1 MFKTNFVHASNI
13 LSNVNIH
20 IIIIIMIIIC
30 ILTLDRIFDAW
41 TKLVLN
47 IFNPEDGRLVRKLGR
62 ILENF

>member
-1 MFKTNFVHASNI
+1 
-13 LSNVNIH
+13 
-20 IIIIIMIIIC
+20 MIIIC

-62 ILENF
+62 ILENFLVIFIIGFYLWLNET

>member
-1 MFKTNFVHASNI
+1 
-13 LSNVNIH
+13 
-20 IIIIIMIIIC
+20 MIIIC

-62 ILENF
+62 ILEIFLVILLLVFIYLWLDET

>member
-1 MFKTNFVHASNI
+1 
-13 LSNVNIH
+13 
-20 IIIIIMIIIC
+20 MIIIC

-62 ILENF
+62 ILEIFLVIFIIGFYLSLAG

>member
-1 MFKTNFVHASNI
+1 
-13 LSNVNIH
+13 
-20 IIIIIMIIIC
+20 MIIIC